1 MFSHAST
8 GGDGDDGTISSA
20 AAGPSPTPLSPRRA
34 YGSSVL
40 MSWTPRTI
48 GTSGSLDAAQAQRR
62 HQQRLSQPL
71 NDLLFPEL
79 LDR

>member
-1 MFSHAST
+1 
-8 GGDGDDGTISSA
+8 
-20 AAGPSPTPLSPRRA
+20 
-34 YGSSVL
+34 